1 MTDENQQAQG
11 QERYIHDYESAA
23 SKEIFGRR
31 SADVHGAFFLPYL
44 KPGMSLLDS
53 GCRQGSITLGF
64 AEVVSPGHVIGMDV
78 EESQVEIARSNAET
92 LGLSNVT
99 FETAN
104 IYELPYDDNSFDAV
118 FSHAVFEHIYEP
130 VKVLQEMR
138 RVLKPGGVIGIGA
151 SDWAGTLVSPPS
163 ETIYDAFD
171 IYFKF
176 REFSGGNPFIG
187 RTLRALLRESGFI
200 NTQAFASYDSFA
212 NGGTG
217 ETVSNM
223 MVDEFTGPAISELAI
238 SMAWADQAKLDE
250 IVSATK
256 EWFEHPDYR
265 LKGHLTFVD
274 VHAIL

>member
-1 MTDENQQAQG
+1 MTDESPESQG

-23 SKEIFGRR
+23 SKEIFARR

-44 KPGMSLLDS
+44 KPDMSLLDC
-53 GCRQGSITLGF
+53 GCRSGSITLGF
-64 AEVVSPGHVIGMDV
+64 AEIVSPGRVIGMDV
-78 EESQVEIARSNAET
+78 EESEVEIARSNAET

-99 FETAN
+99 FETAS

-118 FSHAVFEHIYEP
+118 FSHAVFEHIHEP

-151 SDWAGTLVSPPS
+151 SDWAGTLVAPPS
-163 ETIYDAFD
+163 ETIFDAFD

-187 RTLRALLRESGFI
+187 RTLRALLRELGFI
-200 NTQAFASYDSFA
+200 NTKAFASYDSFA
-212 NGGTG
+212 NEGTV

-238 SMAWADQAKLDE
+238 NMGWADQAKLDE

-256 EWFEHPDYR
+256 EWIGHPDAVFY
-265 LKGHLTFVD
+265 HNWCE
-274 VHAIL
+274 AIGWKE